1 MENLIQKLQDEAG
14 LTEEQAL
21 KAVTVVKEYMDDEGM
36 SIDWNK
42 FFKGKYNEF
51 VDRTKSF
58 VNEVSGKVDDF
69 SDKVSDKIEDMS
81 IDAKR
86 AVRDFSKKVYDK
98 LDEEVKE

>member
-1 MENLIQKLQDEAG
+1 MENLIQKLQNEAG

-51 VDRTKSF
+51 LERSESL
-58 VNEVSGKVDDF
+58 VNKMSRKVDDF